1 MEGQNL
7 PPPADEII
15 LPSSTLAMISLVSG
29 ILGFTFF
36 PVVGGIV
43 ALVTG
48 YMARNETRSIPPRAS
63 GDGLATAGIVM
74 GWIQIGL
81 LILGVCCVVAS
92 ILFGFGWFGITRVE

>member
-1 MEGQNL
+1 MEGQSS
-7 PPPADEII
+7 PQDTYEAI
-15 LPSSTLAMISLVSG
+15 LPTSTLAIISLVSG

-36 PVVGGIV
+36 PIVGGIV

-48 YMARNETRSIPPRAS
+48 YMARSETRSIPPKAA

-81 LILGVCCVVAS
+81 LILGTCCALAS
-92 ILFGFGWFGITRVE
+92 IVFGLGWFVIPSQ